1 MLKPR
6 PCVDRLLFHPSLLN
20 LLLQTRRLAVTAL
33 LVAFLGGC
41 NEPALEYPAA
51 YREYTYVTNGKSND
65 VTVIDNLSFKTVK
78 TIPVGKSP
86 TGIAASRTRNEVYVV
101 NTDSNSVS
109 VIDAERNAVTAT
121 IGLDR
126 TPYFIDVSADG
137 ARAYVA
143 NSASNNVSVIDLP
156 GRKVLATI
164 GVGIAPGMARVT
176 PDGKTVVV
184 SNRGQDS
191 VSLLDATKLQVRGSV
206 SVCAQPTDIAILPD
220 STKAFVVCAAPANS
234 ADQRQSGRKPAVQ
247 KEKGPGQ
254 VAVVD
259 LKAEKL
265 LTLLDVGAM
274 PVHLALKPDG
284 GEMFVSNFGSDSVS
298 TIETGNNEVGNTQP
312 MGGNPVRGLVSADNS
327 LLYESNFGSDSVSVY
342 SIQTGKFLKSIAV
355 GSKPD
360 ALALQPPRN
369 GKQYFLLVADSK
381 SNDVAVVFINPD
393 KPLWGLFTM
402 IPVGI
407 EPRQMAIKAF
417 TATQKR

>member
-1 MLKPR
+1 MG
-6 PCVDRLLFHPSLLN
+6 LLTF
-20 LLLQTRRLAVTAL
+20 LA
-33 LVAFLGGC
+33 GC
-41 NEPALEYPAA
+41 KEPALEYPAA

-65 VTVIDNLSFKTVK
+65 VTVIDNLSFKSVK
-78 TIPVGKSP
+78 TIFVGKSP
-86 TGIAASRTRNEVYVV
+86 TGIAASPTRNEIYVV
-101 NTDSNSVS
+101 NTGSNSVS
-109 VIDAERNAVTAT
+109 VIDAERNTVVAT
-121 IGLDR
+121 IGLDH

-137 ARAYVA
+137 NRAYVA
-143 NSASNNVSVIDLP
+143 NSDSNNVSVIDLA
-156 GRKVLATI
+156 GRKVVATI

-176 PDGKTVVV
+176 PDGKMVVV

-191 VSLLDATKLQVRGSV
+191 VSLLDSDKLLLRSSV
-206 SVCAQPTDIAILPD
+206 FTCAQPTDIAILPD
-220 STKAFVVCAAPANS
+220 SSKAFVVCAAS
-234 ADQRQSGRKPAVQ
+234 VTSSSRKQDGRRQAAQ
-247 KEKGPGQ
+247 KEDGPGQ
-254 VAVVD
+254 VAVID

-265 LTLLDVGAM
+265 LTLLDVGVT

-342 SIQTGKFLKSIAV
+342 SIQNAKFLKAIPV

-369 GKQYFLLVADSK
+369 GKQYFLLAADSK
-381 SNDVAVVFINPD
+381 SNDVAVIFINPD
-393 KPLWGLFTM
+393 KPAWSLFTM
-402 IPVGI
+402 IPVGV
-407 EPRQMAIKAF
+407 EPRQLAIKAF

>member
-1 MLKPR
+1 MT
-6 PCVDRLLFHPSLLN
+6 
-20 LLLQTRRLAVTAL
+20 LLLAASLS
-33 LVAFLGGC
+33 GC
-41 NEPALEYPAA
+41 KEPALEYPPA

-65 VTVIDNLSFKTVK
+65 VSVIDNLSFKTVK
-78 TIPVGKSP
+78 TIAVGKSP
-86 TGIAASRTRNEVYVV
+86 TGIAASPTRNEVYVV

-109 VIDAERNAVTAT
+109 VIDAERNAVVAT

-126 TPYFIDVSADG
+126 APYFIDVSADG
-137 ARAYVA
+137 KRAYVA
-143 NSASNNVSVIDLP
+143 NSASNNVSVIDLG
-156 GRKVLATI
+156 GRRVAATI
-164 GVGIAPGMARVT
+164 GVGIAPGIARVT

-191 VSLLDATKLQVRGSV
+191 VSLLDADQLRLRSSV
-206 SVCAQPTDIAILPD
+206 SVCTQPTDIAILPD
-220 STKAFVVCAAPANS
+220 SSKAFVVCAAS
-234 ADQRQSGRKPAVQ
+234 ATAPSRKQSGFRQATQ
-247 KEKGPGQ
+247 KEDGPGQ
-254 VAVVD
+254 VAVID
-259 LKAEKL
+259 LKEEKL

-342 SIQTGKFLKSIAV
+342 SIQNGKFLKAIPV

-360 ALALQPPRN
+360 ALALQPARN
-369 GKQYFLLVADSK
+369 GKQYFLLVANSK

-393 KPLWGLFTM
+393 KPAWSLFTM
-402 IPVGI
+402 IPVGV
-407 EPRQMAIKAF
+407 EPRQIAIKAF